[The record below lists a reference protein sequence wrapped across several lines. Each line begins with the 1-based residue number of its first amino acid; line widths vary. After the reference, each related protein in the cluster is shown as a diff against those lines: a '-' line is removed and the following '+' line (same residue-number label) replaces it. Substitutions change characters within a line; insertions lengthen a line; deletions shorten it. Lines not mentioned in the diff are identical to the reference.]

1 MKGVFVG
8 MVLGAS
14 LSLNFYYLSQKLRKH
29 ADS

>member
-14 LSLNFYYLSQKLRKH
+14 LSLNFYYLSQKMRKH
-29 ADS
+29 D

>member
-14 LSLNFYYLSQKLRKH
+14 LSLNFYYLTQKMRKH
-29 ADS
+29 D